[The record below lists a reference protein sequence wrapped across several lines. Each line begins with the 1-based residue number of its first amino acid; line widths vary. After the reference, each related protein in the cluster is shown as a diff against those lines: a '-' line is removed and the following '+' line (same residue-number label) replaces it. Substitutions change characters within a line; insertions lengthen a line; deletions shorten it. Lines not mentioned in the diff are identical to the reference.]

1 MIVAAV
7 DGFLLMAGLIV
18 AIGAQNAFVI
28 RQGILGRFVFWICLF
43 CAVSDAVL
51 TWGGVFGLAA
61 VANLIPFFVPVMTY
75 GGVAFL
81 GWFGVTALWRAMRP
95 GRTTEVAAAAAPSL
109 GAAILTCAGFTL
121 LNPHVYLDTVI
132 LVGSVANAR
141 PPDDRLAFGFGASSA
156 SFLWFFGLG
165 FGAMVLKPWLDRPRV
180 WQLIDGVIAAIML
193 FLAVRLLIG

>member
-1 MIVAAV
+1 MFAAV

-43 CAVSDAVL
+43 CAVSDTVL

-61 VANLIPFFVPVMTY
+61 VANFIPLFVPVMTY
-75 GGVAFL
+75 GGAAFL
-81 GWFGVTALWRAMRP
+81 AWFGVTALRRALRP
-95 GRTTEVAAAAAPSL
+95 AAVGDGTAIAAPSL
-109 GAAILTCAGFTL
+109 GAALITCAGFTL

-141 PPDDRLAFGFGASSA
+141 PAGDRVAFAFGASAA
-156 SFLWFFGLG
+156 SFVWFFGLG

-180 WQLIDGVIAAIML
+180 WQLIDGAIAAIML
-193 FLAVRLLIG
+193 FLAVRLLTG